1 MWDFP
6 LFPRSAST
14 TAPLV
19 DSVYIAVMAVAVA
32 FSLVV
37 CALIIFFAIRYRRG
51 SQADRT
57 NPITSD
63 LRLELT
69 FVGIPTILGIGLF
82 TYSAL
87 IYFNMYNPPGDSIDV
102 YVIGKQWMWK
112 VQHPEGTSEI
122 NELHVPLGRP
132 VRLVMT
138 SQDVIHSFFIPD
150 FRVKMDV
157 LPGRYTQLWFEPT
170 KVGTYRLFCAEY
182 CGTDHSR
189 MGGLVHVMEPA
200 EYEAW
205 LDGATRNLSM
215 AAEGERLFRQ
225 YHCSGCHGEN
235 ASVRAPRLEGV
246 YGGPVPIT
254 DKDGSNPRIIRADDR
269 YLRDSILLPDRE
281 VVAGYEPIMP
291 SFAGQINDEDLLKII
306 AYIKSIG
313 RGSGRRPSEARGE
326 RVGEDYQPEFVGPM
340 GRNN

>member
-6 LFPRSAST
+6 LFPKSAST

-19 DSVYIAVMAVAVA
+19 DSVYIAVMAVAVI

-37 CALIIFFAIRYRRG
+37 CTLIIAFAIRYRRS

-57 NPITSD
+57 NPKTSD
-63 LRLELT
+63 IRMEAA
-69 FVGIPTILGIGLF
+69 FVGIPTILGIALF
-82 TYSAL
+82 AYSAY
-87 IYFNMYNPPGDSIDV
+87 IYFDIYNPPGDSVDV

-112 VQHPEGTSEI
+112 MQHPEGTSEI
-122 NELHVPLGRP
+122 NELHVPLGQP

-150 FRVKMDV
+150 FRVKQDV
-157 LPGRYTQLWFEPT
+157 LPGRYTQLWFNPT
-170 KVGTYRLFCAEY
+170 KVGSYRLFCAEY

-189 MGGLVHVMEPA
+189 MGGFIHVMEPA
-200 EYEAW
+200 DFEAW
-205 LDGATRNLSM
+205 LAGGTSNLSM

-235 ASVRAPRLEGV
+235 PSVRAPRLEGV
-246 YGGPVPIT
+246 YGGPVPIE
-254 DKDGSNPRIIRADDR
+254 DGEDVRIIQADER
-269 YLRDSILLPDRE
+269 YIRDSILLPKQE
-281 VVAGYEPIMP
+281 IVAGYEPLMP
-291 SFAGQINDEDLLKII
+291 SYAGQINDEDLLKII

-313 RGSGRRPSEARGE
+313 RGSGRRPPEDRGE
-326 RVGEDYQPEFVGPM
+326 RLGEDYQPEFVGPM